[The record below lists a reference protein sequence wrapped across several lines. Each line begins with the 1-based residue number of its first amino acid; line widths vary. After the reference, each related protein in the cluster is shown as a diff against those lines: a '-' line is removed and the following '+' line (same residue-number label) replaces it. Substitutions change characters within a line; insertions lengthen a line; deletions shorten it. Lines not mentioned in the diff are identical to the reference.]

1 MFFTLLQER
10 TISIYAI
17 FSIPTVITE
26 HSRHCLLFHGHVHQ
40 TLAGVLPGV
49 ARLGVQ
55 HVLLIVL
62 LCYLHMTQVKNHL
75 RGKNLRSF
83 REKDRERK
91 IKIDTVLKVKGENI
105 SKEEKS
111 EQKM

>member
-1 MFFTLLQER
+1 
-10 TISIYAI
+10 
-17 FSIPTVITE
+17 
-26 HSRHCLLFHGHVHQ
+26 
-40 TLAGVLPGV
+40 
-49 ARLGVQ
+49 
-55 HVLLIVL
+55 
-62 LCYLHMTQVKNHL
+62 MTQVKNHL